1 MIRHSHLK
9 VPGGAVH
16 VAENGRE
23 QSAPILFIH
32 GWPQDWSS
40 WTRIL
45 ELAGEDHRA
54 IAIDLPGIGESRVD
68 RAPARTRD
76 IAHWLHAVVDA
87 LGLKRVLV
95 VGHDIGG
102 MAAFSY
108 LYRYSAE
115 LAGAVIMDVVIPGL
129 SPWEEVRRNPS
140 IWHWSFHA
148 VPDLPERLVLGKERD
163 YFDFFYSAISA
174 HPERITDDARHRYVR
189 AYSNPAALGT
199 GFNWFRAFPQNAKD
213 NREMTAE
220 NPTIATPVLIIRGSK
235 EGPIEAYVN
244 GLRSAG
250 FVAVE
255 SAVIPDCGHFAPEEQ
270 PELVWHHIE
279 QFADAIPRR
288 AMQQAT
294 GV

>member
-1 MIRHSHLK
+1 MIKHSHLK
-9 VPGGAVH
+9 VPGGTAH
-16 VAENGRE
+16 VVENGLE
-23 QSAPILFIH
+23 QDAPILFVH
-32 GWPQDWSS
+32 GWPQDWSA

-45 ELAGEDHRA
+45 ELAGRNHRA
-54 IAIDLPGIGESRVD
+54 IAVDLPGIGESQ
-68 RAPARTRD
+68 AEQPPARTRD
-76 IAHWLHAVVDA
+76 IAQWLHGVVDA
-87 LGLKRVLV
+87 LGLKRVLL

-108 LYRYSAE
+108 LSRYSDD

-129 SPWEEVRRNPS
+129 PPWEEVRRNPS

-148 VPDLPERLVLGKERD
+148 VRDLPETLVRGKERD
-163 YFDFFYSAISA
+163 YFDFFYNAISA
-174 HPERITDDARHRYVR
+174 HPERITDDARNRYIK
-189 AYSNPAALGT
+189 AYSNPGALGT

-213 NREMTAE
+213 NREMAAE
-220 NPTIATPVLIIRGSK
+220 TPTITTPLLVIRGSK
-235 EGPIEAYVN
+235 EGSIEAYVN

-250 FVAVE
+250 CVSVE

-270 PELVWHHIE
+270 AELAWGHIE

-288 AMQQAT
+288 AVRQAS